1 MLYMLRRFLGQSC
14 CKHGHCSRTL
24 YLRTSWMLMR
34 DNQIEG
40 SFPHVR
46 RYLAGKEKAHA

>member
-1 MLYMLRRFLGQSC
+1 MIRRLRDFLGQSYH
-14 CKHGHCSRTL
+14 KYGTSSKTL
-24 YLRTSWMLMR
+24 YLRTSWILMR
-34 DNQIEG
+34 DTQIEG

>member
-1 MLYMLRRFLGQSC
+1 MIRRLRDFLGQSC
-14 CKHGHCSRTL
+14 SKYSNSSRTL
-24 YLRTSWMLMR
+24 YLRTSWILMR
-34 DNQIEG
+34 DTQIEG